1 MSVPLSWESL
11 PLRGGLSSRS
21 QSAPPCSTSPQ
32 NTLSQPLPTVT
43 HKKPPRENKG
53 PSQFFHQSWKNSSKS
68 ILFSHWTKSLASFPT
83 TIFFTRRRSLTFRFW
98 GAHSSIHRTLPTKLR
113 MNFASWH
120 SRPANY
126 PNRHDFISHYCLI
139 WVLSSTKLNCFQIL
153 LQLFI
158 LLLDYKI
165 PESRDLVFL
174 LLVSPLR
181 SPGYSM

>member
-98 GAHSSIHRTLPTKLR
+98 GGSLFHSQNFPYQVKNELCLLAFQTCKLPQPTWPHLTLLPYLSPFFHQTELLPNSITII
-113 MNFASWH
+113 
-120 SRPANY
+120 Y
-126 PNRHDFISHYCLI
+126 LI
-139 WVLSSTKLNCFQIL
+139 TGL
-153 LQLFI
+153 
-158 LLLDYKI
+158 
-165 PESRDLVFL
+165 
-174 LLVSPLR
+174 
-181 SPGYSM
+181 